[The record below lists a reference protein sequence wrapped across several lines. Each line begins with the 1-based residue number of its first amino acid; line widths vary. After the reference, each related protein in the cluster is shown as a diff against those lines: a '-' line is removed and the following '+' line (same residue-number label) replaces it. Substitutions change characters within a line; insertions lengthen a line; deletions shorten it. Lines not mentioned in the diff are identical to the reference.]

1 MPANTNPQSADRPDQ
16 KKPPQRARSETDFE
30 PLLNDAQAVR
40 IPTMWMVDSSAMWM
54 VIPGMWIK
62 SERSDA
68 GIAIMPDT
76 FEINQGA
83 RVIFSI
89 VSFPFLSLFRLS
101 VAFVKPVLRACSF
114 SSSLCLS
121 RFFPG
126 KYRARI
132 A

>member
-1 MPANTNPQSADRPDQ
+1 M
-16 KKPPQRARSETDFE
+16 
-30 PLLNDAQAVR
+30 R